1 MTAYFLNSFK
11 QHNFLIFQS
20 RRGIPMLQTNENNIL
35 ERKMKMRVV
44 LSFCML
50 CMIITAIPNK
60 TYAQGEAAVP
70 FLLLAPD
77 SRFGAIGES
86 GTGLADNSA
95 AIFWNP
101 AGIAFLSGTEVTITH
116 SNWLP
121 QFNLDLFYDY
131 LTFRAYMEELSGSV
145 TASIT
150 YMNFGEFVRTLEGGP
165 EPVGTFSAYDAALT
179 LGYATK
185 LGGDWGVGMN
195 FRIIHSRLSDQPTG
209 EEEGEGVATSV
220 SFDLSGMWR
229 PAYLNIFGW
238 ELENRLSIGANLSNL
253 GPKIT
258 YIDQAQSDPIPTNFR
273 LGFAFQIFNDEFNSL
288 VYTLDFSKLLVSRT
302 ETATSDTTS
311 TSESD
316 EWYEAVFTSWGDDP
330 IDEEMR
336 DIVTSMG
343 LEYWYG
349 TPGDFLFALRTG
361 YFYEDPSYGNRK
373 FLTFGAGLR
382 YDIYGFDFSYI
393 SSIESNH
400 PLDETLRFTI
410 LIGWGAVPEQQRGF
424 PRGI

>member
-1 MTAYFLNSFK
+1 MLKNKEKIT
-11 QHNFLIFQS
+11 S
-20 RRGIPMLQTNENNIL
+20 RRKN
-35 ERKMKMRVV
+35 KMKVI
-44 LSFCML
+44 LPL
-50 CMIITAIPNK
+50 LMIGLALLAIPQK
-60 TYAQGEAAVP
+60 SYAQGDAAVP

-77 SRFGAIGES
+77 SRFGALGES

-101 AGIAFLSGTEVTITH
+101 AGIAFLTGTEVTITH

-131 LTFRAYMEELSGSV
+131 LTFRTYIEDISGSV
-145 TASIT
+145 TASVT

-165 EPVGTFSAYDAALT
+165 EPVGTFRAYDAALT

-185 LGGDWGVGMN
+185 LGNDWGLGLN

-209 EEEGEGVATSV
+209 EEQGKGVATSV
-220 SFDLSGMWR
+220 SFDVAGMWR
-229 PAYLNIFGW
+229 PEYLNIFGW

-258 YIDQAQSDPIPTNFR
+258 YIDAKQADPIPTNFR
-273 LGFAFQIFNDEFNSL
+273 LGFAFQLLRDEFNSL
-288 VYTLDFSKLLVSRT
+288 VYTLDFSKLLVSR
-302 ETATSDTTS
+302 DS
-311 TSESD
+311 TGSD
-316 EWYEAVFTSWGDDP
+316 EFYTGIFTSWGDNP
-330 IDEEMR
+330 FSEELR
-336 DIVTSMG
+336 DVVTTMG

-361 YFYEDPSYGNRK
+361 FFYEDPSYGNRK

-410 LIGWGAVPEQQRGF
+410 VIGWGAAPEPQRGF